1 MTFTNLLM
9 AEFLRVRYRK
19 RVLVSLLLMLA
30 GGLMLPM
37 TYVGGAMPVTAE
49 ERESARL
56 QAIEEGCPDCV
67 GDYLR
72 QPLDLSALGEYMKGY
87 GLIIAFL
94 ALVTCI
100 LYVGSDFISGAISVH
115 LTFTPSRGKLL
126 AARTLVSGALGAV
139 VSGTVLMAMC
149 SVTLVWFVSANG
161 FDAVG
166 NANGML
172 ELLVSG
178 TLLGFFA
185 GLVASLAVFLGGMIP
200 ALGACAACTVI
211 FLMSLQGFALSA
223 GWAHIFPWWQGIAL
237 LYGTYSTD
245 LGQLV
250 DHTWQS
256 NPTTFTRV
264 EALIYFPVVIGL
276 LWVAAHIV
284 FRRRD
289 IRG

>member
-9 AEFLRVRYRK
+9 AEVLRMRYRK
-19 RVLVSLLLMLA
+19 RVLVSILLMLA

-37 TYVGGAMPVTAE
+37 TYVGGAMPVTTE
-49 ERESARL
+49 EVESARR
-56 QAIEEGCPDCV
+56 QAMEEGCPECFN
-67 GDYLR
+67 DYLR
-72 QPLDLSALGEYMKGY
+72 QPSDLATLVQYMSDF
-87 GLIIAFL
+87 GLPIAFL

-100 LYVGSDFISGAISVH
+100 LYVGSDFTSGAISVH

-126 AARTLVSGALGAV
+126 TARTLVSGVLGAV
-139 VSGTVLMAMC
+139 VSATVLMAMC

-172 ELLVSG
+172 ELFVTG

-185 GLVASLAVFLGGMIP
+185 GLVASLAVFLGGMIL

-211 FLMSLQGFALSA
+211 WLMTMMGFLLPAQ
-223 GWAHIFPWWQGIAL
+223 WAHIFPWWQGMAL
-237 LYGTYSTD
+237 IRGKLSLD
-245 LGQLV
+245 LGKFV
-250 DHTWQS
+250 DNTWQS
-256 NPTTFTRV
+256 NFTTFTRA
-264 EALIYFPVVIGL
+264 EALVYFPVVIGL
-276 LWVAAHIV
+276 LWVAAHLS

-289 IRG
+289 IPM